1 MTTIDRLKYYDDI
14 YAPYVQKELFDLLAN
29 EEYKREDIISLI
41 IQIDKKR
48 REIQFGQFRRLKQ
61 EAASKYEW
69 TDPRRADGVPI
80 FARNEENAAKVN
92 HRSHTPFDRSIVT
105 NKKSYLIGEKPEV
118 TASDSFNDWLM
129 DNRFHSLLSEV
140 TDDAVG
146 LGEGFTLL
154 YAPGDG
160 QAHIAKEEAYNCVVL
175 YNPNDGSPA
184 YGLIYTANRSNNIT
198 QETGYTVYFY
208 DTTNVTEYNGSAY
221 SLTQGDTIP
230 HLFNGVPLIEWRNNS
245 ERISDCEPVLN
256 LMDYYD
262 IMDSDFLSELSQ
274 LRLAYFLM
282 KNMGLATQAIQ
293 EDESIDSLLERMKR
307 TGVITAEGED
317 ADASFISKEINY
329 EAVQYAKQSLKE
341 RIYQQANSYDPVSI
355 QGSEANVT
363 AFQIRMKLWPLEQST
378 VETEIHFTQAF
389 LYMYDL
395 LKEFYSDFGTGMGE
409 DEVEITFKRNI
420 PSNIMQDMID
430 ARNNGFLMSQEQI
443 AKRLPFP
450 IDQEENEKQ
459 LAEEERR
466 MLIDADNISTT
477 ESESI

>member
-1 MTTIDRLKYYDDI
+1 
-14 YAPYVQKELFDLLAN
+14 
-29 EEYKREDIISLI
+29 
-41 IQIDKKR
+41 
-48 REIQFGQFRRLKQ
+48 
-61 EAASKYEW
+61 
-69 TDPRRADGVPI
+69 
-80 FARNEENAAKVN
+80 
-92 HRSHTPFDRSIVT
+92 
-105 NKKSYLIGEKPEV
+105 
-118 TASDSFNDWLM
+118 
-129 DNRFHSLLSEV
+129 
-140 TDDAVG
+140 
-146 LGEGFTLL
+146 
-154 YAPGDG
+154 
-160 QAHIAKEEAYNCVVL
+160 
-175 YNPNDGSPA
+175 
-184 YGLIYTANRSNNIT
+184 
-198 QETGYTVYFY
+198 
-208 DTTNVTEYNGSAY
+208 
-221 SLTQGDTIP
+221 
-230 HLFNGVPLIEWRNNS
+230 
-245 ERISDCEPVLN
+245 
-256 LMDYYD
+256 MDYYD

-341 RIYQQANSYDPVSI
+341 RIYHQANSYDPVSI

-395 LKEFYSDFGTGMGE
+395 LKEFYSDFGSGIGE

-430 ARNNGFLMSQEQI
+430 ARNNSFLMSQKQI

-466 MLIDADNISTT
+466 MLINADNISTT